1 MKNLVIWILFIVVVL
16 VSIWGIPGA
25 LKYFMNTDEPMMT
38 VTSHSMWPVLNRGDL
53 IFIKAVEPEDI
64 EVGQVIVF
72 RHGDGLSVH
81 RVVNKGE
88 WLITTKGDANL
99 NTDNPIYYKDVVGR
113 VPAIG
118 NWLVKIPWVGNI
130 AFFMNP
136 KTEVSQDGEPAPEPV
151 GILELMGRY
160 LANPIGFSLLILLP
174 AVMLF
179 SSVIGDILC
188 ILNPRLK
195 RIRQRQQRA
204 ERLEKRWGKDRAR
217 RNLNVNSGLLM
228 LLK

>member
-1 MKNLVIWILFIVVVL
+1 MKNLVIWILFVVVVL

-25 LKYFMNTDEPMMT
+25 LRYLMNTDEPMMT
-38 VTSHSMWPVLNRGDL
+38 VTSHSMWPVLKRGDL
-53 IFIKAVEPEDI
+53 IFIKDVEPEDI

-72 RHGDGLSVH
+72 RHGDGLAVH
-81 RVVNKGE
+81 RVVHKGE
-88 WLITTKGDANL
+88 WLVTTKGDASL
-99 NTDNPIYYKDVVGR
+99 STDNPIYYKDVVGR
-113 VPAIG
+113 VPTIG
-118 NWLVKIPWVGNI
+118 NWLVKVPWVGNI
-130 AFFMNP
+130 AFLMNP
-136 KTEVSQDGEPAPEPV
+136 ETEVSQEGEPAPEPV

-179 SSVIGDILC
+179 SSAIGDILC

-195 RIRQRQQRA
+195 RIRQRQKRA

-217 RNLNVNSGLLM
+217 RNLNVNTGILT